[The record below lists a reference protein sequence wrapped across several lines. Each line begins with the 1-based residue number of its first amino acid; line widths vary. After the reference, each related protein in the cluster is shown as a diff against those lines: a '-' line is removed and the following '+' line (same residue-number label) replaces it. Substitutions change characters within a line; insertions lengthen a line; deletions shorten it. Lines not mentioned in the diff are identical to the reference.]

1 LIKLS
6 PTQVPEDRSLGS
18 VSGWVG
24 MSVRWLFT
32 DETVES
38 RALTL
43 NVTTFEPGGAHE
55 LHRHAGCEEVL
66 YLLEGSG
73 LHLTDSGERAIAAG
87 EVAYIPASEWH
98 GFRNDGDVPA
108 RVLCCYG
115 GVASLDAAGYE
126 LLQGSD
132 R

>member
-6 PTQVPEDRSLGS
+6 PTQVPEDQSLDS

-32 DETVES
+32 DETVGS
-38 RALTL
+38 RSLTL

-55 LHRHAGCEEVL
+55 LHRHPGCEEVL
-66 YLLEGSG
+66 YMLEGSG
-73 LHLTDSGERAIAAG
+73 LHLTESGQRAIASG
-87 EVAYIPASEWH
+87 EVAYIPANEWH
-98 GFRNDGDVPA
+98 GFRNDRDVPA

-115 GVASLDAAGYE
+115 GAGSLDAAGYE
-126 LLQGSD
+126 LLEGGE